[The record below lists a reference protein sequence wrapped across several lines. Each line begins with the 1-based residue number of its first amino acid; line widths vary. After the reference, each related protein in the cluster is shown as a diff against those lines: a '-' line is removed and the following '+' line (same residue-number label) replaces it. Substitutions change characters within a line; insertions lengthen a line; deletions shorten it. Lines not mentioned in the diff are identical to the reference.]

1 MTDEPGAT
9 TPGATPRGARPSGA
23 QQIPSASEPESG
35 AASSGRPGRAPD
47 DLVALAAFAKF
58 YREAVPGLIA
68 FLRLLG
74 APYPVAAD
82 CVQDTML
89 KALPPVWETLTH
101 PRAWCRTTCLN
112 LYRRQ
117 VARNREDPVPD
128 IELTDHPLISADT
141 DFAEL
146 EEYFEVVRLLRRL
159 PLRRRQ
165 VMACI
170 YDGASYDEIAE
181 ALQMT
186 PATVRSTHRYAKLD
200 LARLLGESGGAS
212 R

>member
-1 MTDEPGAT
+1 MSGELGA
-9 TPGATPRGARPSGA
+9 
-23 QQIPSASEPESG
+23 SAHKDP
-35 AASSGRPGRAPD
+35 
-47 DLVALAAFAKF
+47 VALAAFAKF
-58 YREAVPGLIA
+58 YKEAVPGLIA

-74 APYPVAAD
+74 ASYPVAAD

-112 LYRRQ
+112 LYRRR
-117 VARNREDPVPD
+117 ATRNREDPVAD
-128 IELTDHPLISADT
+128 IELSDHPLISTDT
-141 DFAEL
+141 DFTAL
-146 EEYFEVVRLLRRL
+146 EEHFEVVRLLERL

-165 VMACI
+165 VMACVL
-170 YDGASYDEIAE
+170 DGASYDEIAD
-181 ALQMT
+181 ALGMT

-200 LARLLGESGGAS
+200 LARFLEEDGGAS

>member
-1 MTDEPGAT
+1 MSDELE
-9 TPGATPRGARPSGA
+9 ATPPRDAPGPSSV
-23 QQIPSASEPESG
+23 QPTDPSAAPEEDF
-35 AASSGRPGRAPD
+35 ASTGRPGRAGHDP
-47 DLVALAAFAKF
+47 VALAAFAKF

-74 APYPVAAD
+74 ASYPVAAD

-112 LYRRQ
+112 VYRRQ
-117 VARNREDPVPD
+117 ATRNREHPVAD
-128 IELTDHPLISADT
+128 IELTDHPLLSTDT
-141 DFAEL
+141 DFDAL
-146 EEYFEVVRLLRRL
+146 EEHFEVVRLLERL

-170 YDGASYDEIAE
+170 LDGAPYDEIAE
-181 ALQMT
+181 ALGMT

-200 LARLLGESGGAS
+200 LARLLEENGGAS

>member
-1 MTDEPGAT
+1 MPDEADAAAPGDGPRPFQVRPAEPSNQESAT
-9 TPGATPRGARPSGA
+9 T
-23 QQIPSASEPESG
+23 
-35 AASSGRPGRAPD
+35 SGRATD
-47 DLVALAAFAKF
+47 DPVALAAFAKF
-58 YREAVPGLIA
+58 YREAVPGLIG

-74 APYPVAAD
+74 ASYPVAAD

-89 KALPPVWETLTH
+89 KALPPVWGTLTH

-112 LYRRQ
+112 IYRRQ
-117 VARNREDPVPD
+117 AARNREDPVAD

-141 DFAEL
+141 DFTEL
-146 EEYFEVVRLLRRL
+146 EEHFEVVRLLARL

-165 VMACI
+165 VMACVF
-170 YDGASYDEIAE
+170 DGATYDEIAE
-181 ALQMT
+181 VLEMT

-200 LARLLGESGGAS
+200 LARFLEENGGGS

>member
-1 MTDEPGAT
+1 MLDEPEA
-9 TPGATPRGARPSGA
+9 PGDTLRPSQVESA
-23 QQIPSASEPESG
+23 QPCAPAEPAHSTTG
-35 AASSGRPGRAPD
+35 GRAAD
-47 DLVALAAFAKF
+47 DPVALAAFAKF
-58 YREAVPGLIA
+58 YQDAVPGLIA

-74 APYPVAAD
+74 ASYPVAAD
-82 CVQDTML
+82 CVQDAML

-101 PRAWCRTTCLN
+101 PRAWCRTTGLN

-117 VARNREDPVPD
+117 AARHREDPVAD
-128 IELTDHPLISADT
+128 IELTDHPLLAMDT
-141 DFAEL
+141 DFDEL
-146 EEYFEVVRLLRRL
+146 EERFEVVRLLQRL

-181 ALQMT
+181 ALQVT

-200 LARLLGESGGAS
+200 LARFLEENGGAS